1 MADFRSRARTFLQP
15 CNDATF
21 RTGRAVYFFVPL
33 LGHAGNGYTSRNT
46 VNKWTTRTLGRV
58 SRDPNPN
65 ADTCRSFVTAR
76 AGSCYRS
83 AERGFGL
90 KSNGLFP
97 HKRDGNPARWLRP
110 CAQDNAPPVGVKIQ
124 PHRVI
129 SRHHLVQF
137 FRDPNELFLSSHR
150 GIYPRGGVASGQEN
164 QRRRR
169 KLAKMKCFG
178 SAKSDFT
185 HNVLHSAQRRVL
197 PRDAI

>member
-1 MADFRSRARTFLQP
+1 MDRRHLPHRPRCLLFRPAARSCGQRLREPQHCQQVGDT
-15 CNDATF
+15 
-21 RTGRAVYFFVPL
+21 
-33 LGHAGNGYTSRNT
+33 HAGTCVPRSEIP
-46 VNKWTTRTLGRV
+46 TRTPV
-58 SRDPNPN
+58 D
-65 ADTCRSFVTAR
+65 RSVLRGPDRLT
-76 AGSCYRS
+76 GVQKDG
-83 AERGFGL
+83 GFGL
-90 KSNGLFP
+90 KSNALFP
-97 HKRDGNPARWLRP
+97 HKGDGKPACCSRP

-169 KLAKMKCFG
+169 KLAKTKCFG
-178 SAKSDFT
+178 PAKSDFT

-197 PRDAI
+197 LRDAI

>member
-1 MADFRSRARTFLQP
+1 MRATTTRAATLSTSGRRARWDVCP
-15 CNDATF
+15 AI
-21 RTGRAVYFFVPL
+21 RIP
-33 LGHAGNGYTSRNT
+33 
-46 VNKWTTRTLGRV
+46 TRTPV
-58 SRDPNPN
+58 D
-65 ADTCRSFVTAR
+65 RSFVR
-76 AGSCYRS
+76 GRIVLQEGSKTTDLGRNQT
-83 AERGFGL
+83 F
-90 KSNGLFP
+90 FP

-169 KLAKMKCFG
+169 KLAKTKCFG

-185 HNVLHSAQRRVL
+185 HNVLHSTQRRVL
-197 PRDAI
+197 LRDAI

>member
-1 MADFRSRARTFLQP
+1 MRAT
-15 CNDATF
+15 AT
-21 RTGRAVYFFVPL
+21 RAATLSTSGRPARWDVCP
-33 LGHAGNGYTSRNT
+33 AIRIP
-46 VNKWTTRTLGRV
+46 TRTPVDRSLLRGPDRV
-58 SRDPNPN
+58 TGVQKD
-65 ADTCRSFVTAR
+65 
-76 AGSCYRS
+76 G
-83 AERGFGL
+83 GFGL

-150 GIYPRGGVASGQEN
+150 GIYPRGGVASGQKN